1 MVVKTFPPDFDFT
14 DLSPHLEACHE
25 QQLCPEL
32 RADHAVDDEVGGAV
46 DHREQPRHGVE
57 QELVGG
63 REVVSPDLVA
73 PQDCRYPRSRYA
85 DNSRYTMFRYL
96 PREFEYAHHESG
108 QIAHDEDEHYRVANS
123 GSGELSCSAANILMK
138 DYLNITDHTQRW

>member
-1 MVVKTFPPDFDFT
+1 MQMDLKWKLYLLLACQTFPPDFNST
-14 DLSPHLEACHE
+14 DLTSHLITHHE

-46 DHREQPRHGVE
+46 DHGEQPRHGVE

-73 PQDCRYPRSRYA
+73 PQDGRYP
-85 DNSRYTMFRYL
+85 
-96 PREFEYAHHESG
+96 EQG
-108 QIAHDEDEHYRVANS
+108 
-123 GSGELSCSAANILMK
+123 
-138 DYLNITDHTQRW
+138 

>member
-1 MVVKTFPPDFDFT
+1 MWTLLLLACQTFPPDFNST
-14 DLSPHLEACHE
+14 DLTSHLITHHE

-46 DHREQPRHGVE
+46 DHGEQPRHGVE

-73 PQDCRYPRSRYA
+73 PQDGGYP
-85 DNSRYTMFRYL
+85 
-96 PREFEYAHHESG
+96 EQG
-108 QIAHDEDEHYRVANS
+108 
-123 GSGELSCSAANILMK
+123 
-138 DYLNITDHTQRW
+138 